1 MSLHE
6 EPESPET
13 DKLEHSQKGVK
24 TVPVSRTITNAGK
37 GLNCYEI
44 EDNASDSFEVTLQVR
59 IMMNDDFVSSLL
71 YI

>member
-24 TVPVSRTITNAGK
+24 IVPVSRTIRNAGK
-37 GLNCYEI
+37 GVNCPEI
-44 EDNASDSFEVTLQVR
+44 DDTEINESFEVTVEM
-59 IMMNDDFVSSLL
+59 IHKV
-71 YI
+71 IGKIIHII